1 MGQQRNLAFAIAAT
15 ISMSAIT
22 GCSVGQDRIKS
33 IPTQAAASSPTI
45 VQEEVAFL
53 SGTRTRNYQ
62 YQNRQLTRQVAR
74 PVAQAQA
81 LNFPAP
87 RSVPRPAPKHND
99 NDLIYAASIL
109 LNNSDY
115 SQPQQPRQTIAAKR
129 SVYVS
134 PKSAASRVVAPRA
147 VQKQYQPARAN
158 RSQAYKVSH
167 QPDSILNNPA
177 YEQVLLELAGMA
189 PKKQRAPAV
198 QRTAAFRQVSA
209 PPRFVPAAAASKS
222 KVARQLPHAPHED
235 MWNHIKAGYQMPHYA
250 NHSQVKKF
258 IRDYGKN
265 PERLQRIANRA
276 TDYLH
281 IVVNELKRRR
291 MPTELALLP
300 FVESAYVNTAH
311 SHAGAAGMWQFIPS
325 TGKLYGLKQNRG
337 FDGRMDALE
346 STRAALDYLQKL
358 HRQFKG
364 DWFLALAAYN
374 AGEGRVSRAIRYNR
388 ARGRK
393 TDYWSIRLPRETR
406 EYVPRLLAYKQI
418 ISRPHVFGFRLPR
431 TPNMPKLVE
440 INVNKPVNLRKA
452 AMHAGLPSDTLTSLN
467 PNFLKGVTT
476 PRVSGRI
483 LLPRSQA
490 GLLAHVIHQLPAE
503 RPVSIRATSTRYKK
517 KYKKSTKR
525 KSRYRTHRVKRGETL
540 YRIAMRHG
548 LTVNKLKRLNRM
560 RSNTIR
566 VGTRLRLI

>member
-15 ISMSAIT
+15 ISMSALT
-22 GCSVGQDRIKS
+22 GCSVGTDRIKS

-53 SGTRTRNYQ
+53 SGTRTRSYQ
-62 YQNRQLTRQVAR
+62 AQPRQVTRRAA
-74 PVAQAQA
+74 PSVQQ
-81 LNFPAP
+81 LNYPAP
-87 RSVPRPAPKHND
+87 RSAPRAAPQED
-99 NDLIYAASIL
+99 DSDLVYAASIL

-115 SQPQQPRQTIAAKR
+115 GQAQQPRQARQTIAPKR
-129 SVYVS
+129 
-134 PKSAASRVVAPRA
+134 AVVAPRA
-147 VQKQYQPARAN
+147 VQKQYQPARATAP
-158 RSQAYKVSH
+158 QVYKVSH
-167 QPDSILNNPA
+167 QPNSILNNPA
-177 YEQVLLELAGMA
+177 YEQALLELAGMA
-189 PKKQRAPAV
+189 PKQQRAPAV
-198 QRTAAFRQVSA
+198 RRPAAAARRVAA
-209 PPRFVPAAAASKS
+209 PPRFVPAAAASRTNA
-222 KVARQLPHAPHED
+222 VRHLPHAPHED

-250 NHSQVKKF
+250 NNSQVRKF

-311 SHAGAAGMWQFIPS
+311 SHAGASGMWQFIPS
-325 TGKLYGLKQNRG
+325 TGRLYGLKQNRG

-374 AGEGRVSRAIRYNR
+374 AGEGRVGRAIRYNR

-418 ISRPHVFGFRLPR
+418 ISRPQAFGFRLPR
-431 TPNMPKLVE
+431 TPNTSKLVE
-440 INVNKPVNLRKA
+440 IHVDKPVNLRKA
-452 AMHAGLPSDTLTSLN
+452 AAHAGLPADTLTSLN

-476 PRVSGRI
+476 PRVSKRI
-483 LLPRSQA
+483 LLPRNQA
-490 GLLAHVIHQLPAE
+490 GRLAHVIHQLPAE
-503 RPVSIRATSTRYKK
+503 RPVSIAAKSTRYKK
-517 KYKKSTKR
+517 RYKKSTKR
-525 KSRYRTHRVKRGETL
+525 KTRYRTHRVKRGETL

-548 LTVNKLKRLNRM
+548 TTVSKLKRLNRM

-566 VGTRLRLI
+566 VGARLRLI

>member
-22 GCSVGQDRIKS
+22 GCSVGTDRVKS
-33 IPTQAAASSPTI
+33 IPTHVAASSPTI

-53 SGTRTRNYQ
+53 SGTRTRNYPAQ
-62 YQNRQLTRQVAR
+62 PRQVNQY
-74 PVAQAQA
+74 VAPSAQSQRSSYST
-81 LNFPAP
+81 PRTAP
-87 RSVPRPAPKHND
+87 QEDDS
-99 NDLIYAASIL
+99 DLIHAASIL
-109 LNNSDY
+109 LNDSNY
-115 SQPQQPRQTIAAKR
+115 SQPQSRQTIAPSRTYVGPKAIQKTYRPAAPVKR
-129 SVYVS
+129 TQVYKIS
-134 PKSAASRVVAPRA
+134 
-147 VQKQYQPARAN
+147 QQPA
-158 RSQAYKVSH
+158 
-167 QPDSILNNPA
+167 SILNDPA
-177 YEQVLLELAGMA
+177 YEQALLELAGMA
-189 PKKQRAPAV
+189 PKRQQAPAARQQV
-198 QRTAAFRQVSA
+198 AAARAVNV
-209 PPRFVPAAAASKS
+209 PPRFTPAAAANRNNI
-222 KVARQLPHAPHED
+222 ARQLPHVPNED
-235 MWNHIKAGYQMPHYA
+235 MWNHIKAGYQMGHYS
-250 NHSQVKKF
+250 NNRQVRKF
-258 IRDYGKN
+258 IGDYGKN

-374 AGEGRVSRAIRYNR
+374 AGEGRVGRAIRYNR

-393 TDYWSIRLPRETR
+393 TDFWSLKLPRETR

-418 ISRPHVFGFRLPR
+418 IAHPQSFGFRLPR

-440 INVNKPVNLRKA
+440 IHVNKPVNLRKA
-452 AMHAGLPSDTLTSLN
+452 AAHAGLPADTLTSLN

-476 PRVSGRI
+476 PRVSKRI

-490 GLLAHVIHQLPAE
+490 GRLAHVIHQLPAE
-503 RPVSIRATSTRYKK
+503 KAVSIRANAKRYKK
-517 KYKKSTKR
+517 SYKKSTKR
-525 KSRYRTHRVKRGETL
+525 KTRYRTHRVKRGETL

-548 LTVNKLKRLNRM
+548 LTVSKLKRINRM
-560 RSNTIR
+560 RSNKIR
-566 VGTRLRLI
+566 IGARLRLI